1 VRGVGPRWR
10 GGATFARRGLPAR
23 RGTDRRFWRARAR
36 GARRR
41 SVRLR
46 MDTKVPEPAV
56 ASGQSTFAGTLIRVL
71 YRFGRFRNS
80 SQASDLGIPR
90 QGHATRPSNRNEVGG
105 LPTCFRERS
114 GRFRFLKPAAL
125 PCVSVSSPQLRSW
138 HARSACWSGRVQGV
152 SSRELQSAEQGIRDA
167 CRPLSTTPSTEPC
180 GAD

>member
-1 VRGVGPRWR
+1 VRGVAPRWR

-90 QGHATRPSNRNEVGG
+90 QGRATRPSNRNEVGG
-105 LPTCFRERS
+105 LPTCFRERG
-114 GRFRFLKPAAL
+114 GRFRFLKPPAAARWTTW
-125 PCVSVSSPQLRSW
+125 PVASRPQRIERKPAVKPLGKAGVPGV
-138 HARSACWSGRVQGV
+138 AR
-152 SSRELQSAEQGIRDA
+152 
-167 CRPLSTTPSTEPC
+167 
-180 GAD
+180 